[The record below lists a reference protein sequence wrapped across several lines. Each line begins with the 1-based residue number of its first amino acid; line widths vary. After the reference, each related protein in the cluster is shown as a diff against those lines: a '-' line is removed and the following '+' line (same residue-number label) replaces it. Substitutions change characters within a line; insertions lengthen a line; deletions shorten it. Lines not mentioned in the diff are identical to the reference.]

1 MLRIIHVITR
11 LIVGG
16 AQENTLLT
24 CHGLRGRGHRV
35 ILITGPSLGPEGSLI
50 PRFLETGCE
59 LVEIPTLVRNPHP
72 LAEWQAHQALTAHI
86 AAIKPDVVHTHSS
99 KAGILG
105 RMVAWKKHVSAVV
118 HTIHGLPFHPYQNV
132 AVNQAWIA
140 LEKFAAKRCHAIV
153 CVAQA
158 MKTQALAAGVGRP
171 EQYSVIHSGM
181 DIQRYMNPAT
191 TGRAVRERL
200 GIPAEA
206 IVLGTVARLQPL
218 KGHEDLLKIT
228 EELLHRFPRVHFLWV
243 GDGVYKSRFLQTIEQ
258 RGWRQHFTLTGL
270 VKPEEVADLLPAMDI
285 LVHPSYREGLPRA
298 VAQGMLARLAT
309 VVYDCD
315 GAGEI
320 CRTGQTG
327 ILVQPGNTAA
337 LLAALLE
344 LADNS
349 AERTQYGLRG
359 NKLAMELFDSR
370 KMVDQLENLYGKV
383 REQRDP

>member
-1 MLRIIHVITR
+1 M
-11 LIVGG
+11 IVGG